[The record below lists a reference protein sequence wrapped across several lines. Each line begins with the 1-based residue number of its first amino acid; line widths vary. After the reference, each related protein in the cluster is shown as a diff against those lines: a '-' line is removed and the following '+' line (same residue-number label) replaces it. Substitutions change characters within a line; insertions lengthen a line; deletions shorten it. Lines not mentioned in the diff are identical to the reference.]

1 MHMSAPRIL
10 LIDDDQVTKK
20 ALEFKLGSQGYE
32 VVSAATGSAALK
44 AATEQ
49 KPDLMILDLKLDSDP
64 LDSMRDGFT
73 LLGWMRRMVTDC
85 NFPVIIHT
93 IGATEEVEARAQ
105 AEGIYAVL
113 QKSADVQK
121 VLDTVRQALEAGGEA
136 SAAAG

>member
-10 LIDDDQVTKK
+10 LIEDDQGIRNG
-20 ALEFKLGSQGYE
+20 LEFKLAGQGYE

-73 LLGWMRRMVTDC
+73 LLGWMRRMVPDC

-93 IGATEEVEARAQ
+93 VDTSAEVEARAQ

-113 QKSADVQK
+113 GKGEGPEK
-121 VLDTVRQALEAGGEA
+121 LLDMVRQALEAPGQA
-136 SAAAG
+136 SAAAN

>member
-1 MHMSAPRIL
+1 MSAPRIL
-10 LIDDDQVTKK
+10 LIEDDQVIRKG
-20 ALEFKLGSQGYE
+20 LEFKLGSQGYE
-32 VVSAATGSAALK
+32 VLSAATGSAALK

-73 LLGWMRRMVTDC
+73 LLGWMKRMVPDC

-93 IGATEEVEARAQ
+93 VDPSAEVEARAQ
-105 AEGIYAVL
+105 AEGVFAVL
-113 QKSADVQK
+113 AKGAGPQKM
-121 VLDTVRQALEAGGEA
+121 LDTVRQALEASGQA

>member
-1 MHMSAPRIL
+1 MSAPRIL
-10 LIDDDQVTKK
+10 LIDDDQVTRK
-20 ALEFKLGSQGYE
+20 AVEFKLGSLGYE

-73 LLGWMRRMVTDC
+73 LLGWMRRMVPDC

-113 QKSADVQK
+113 QKSADLQK
-121 VLDTVRQALEAGGEA
+121 ILDTVRQALEAGGQA
-136 SAAAG
+136 SAATA

>member
-10 LIDDDQVTKK
+10 LIDDDQVTRK

-44 AATEQ
+44 AVTEQ

-73 LLGWMRRMVTDC
+73 LLGWMRRMVPDC

-113 QKSADVQK
+113 QKSADMQK
-121 VLDTVRQALEAGGEA
+121 MLDTVRQALEGGGQVF
-136 SAAAG
+136 AATA

>member
-73 LLGWMRRMVTDC
+73 LLGWMRRMVPDC

>member
-1 MHMSAPRIL
+1 MHMSALRIL
-10 LIDDDQVTKK
+10 LIDDDQVTRK

-32 VVSAATGSAALK
+32 VVSAATGSAALR

-73 LLGWMRRMVTDC
+73 LLGWMRRMVPDC

-105 AEGIYAVL
+105 AEGVYAVL
-113 QKSADVQK
+113 QKSGDVQK
-121 VLDTVRQALEAGGEA
+121 ILDTVRQALEAGGEA
-136 SAAAG
+136 SAAAV

>member
-1 MHMSAPRIL
+1 M
-10 LIDDDQVTKK
+10 IDDDQVTRK
-20 ALEFKLGSQGYE
+20 AVEFKLGSQGYE
-32 VVSAATGSAALK
+32 VVSAATGSAALR

-73 LLGWMRRMVTDC
+73 LLGWMRRMVPDC

-121 VLDTVRQALEAGGEA
+121 MLDTVRQALEAGGEV

>member
-1 MHMSAPRIL
+1 MSAPRIL
-10 LIDDDQVTKK
+10 LIDDDQVTRK

-32 VVSAATGSAALK
+32 VVSAPTGSAALK

-73 LLGWMRRMVTDC
+73 LLGWMRRMVPDC
-85 NFPVIIHT
+85 NFSVIIHT

-113 QKSADVQK
+113 EKSADVQK
-121 VLDTVRQALEAGGEA
+121 VLDTVRQALEAGGEV

>member
-10 LIDDDQVTKK
+10 LIDDDQVTRK

-73 LLGWMRRMVTDC
+73 LLGWMSRMVPDC

-113 QKSADVQK
+113 QKSADLQK
-121 VLDTVRQALEAGGEA
+121 MLDTVRQALEAGGEV

>member
-1 MHMSAPRIL
+1 MHMSALRIL
-10 LIDDDQVTKK
+10 LIDDDQVTRK

-44 AATEQ
+44 SATEQ

-73 LLGWMRRMVTDC
+73 LLGWMRRMVPDC

-105 AEGIYAVL
+105 AEGVYAVL
-113 QKSADVQK
+113 QKSGDVQK
-121 VLDTVRQALEAGGEA
+121 ILDTVRQALEAGGEA
-136 SAAAG
+136 SAAAV

>member
-1 MHMSAPRIL
+1 MSAPRIL
-10 LIDDDQVTKK
+10 LIDDDQVTRK

-32 VVSAATGSAALK
+32 VVAAATGSAALK
-44 AATEQ
+44 AVTEQ

-73 LLGWMRRMVTDC
+73 LLGWMRRMVPDC
-85 NFPVIIHT
+85 NFPVIVHT

-121 VLDTVRQALEAGGEA
+121 MLDTVRQALGADGQVF
-136 SAAAG
+136 AAAG